1 MYKSKGPKYSRMEQV
16 KLMEGNLLK
25 ILLGPFLNNFFQIFI
40 WVHGGFIYT
49 SHFPLTISYSN
60 SNMAIPPHISET
72 FCRFFNFPVFNTFCW
87 CKYVKLVPYCMPTE
101 WLELQLG
108 QIRLVG
114 FDNGR
119 NQ

>member
-16 KLMEGNLLK
+16 KLMEVNLLK

-60 SNMAIPPHISET
+60 SNMAIPPHTLKILASPKP
-72 FCRFFNFPVFNTFCW
+72 FAAFSIFPFLTHFAGVN
-87 CKYVKLVPYCMPTE
+87 M
-101 WLELQLG
+101 
-108 QIRLVG
+108 
-114 FDNGR
+114 
-119 NQ
+119 